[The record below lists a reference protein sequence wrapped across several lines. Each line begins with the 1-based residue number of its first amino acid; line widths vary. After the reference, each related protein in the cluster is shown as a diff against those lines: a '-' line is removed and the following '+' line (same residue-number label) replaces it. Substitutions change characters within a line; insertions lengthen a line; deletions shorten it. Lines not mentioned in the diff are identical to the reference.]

1 MRRIIL
7 VALLCVFGTV
17 ALAELSEKI
26 QKKLDLAEANYKAAV
41 DKADN
46 ARFYAV
52 QRASTE
58 RVKALKLALTEVTKA
73 GDFDSATLLKER
85 IAAAEA
91 QGGVRGKPKNVVTL
105 GGHSYALVPDKCTWH
120 IAKKSCEEMGG
131 HLVCIESPEEEQF
144 VLKLC
149 GTQTQSVWLG
159 ATDEEV
165 EDQWHWVSGLPLN
178 EAYKPRW
185 NLTNEGD
192 VHHYL
197 CYYAPGFGDSDGGT
211 RLIYLC
217 EWEK

>member
-52 QRASTE
+52 QKASTE

-91 QGGVRGKPKNVVTL
+91 QGGVRGKPKNVVT
-105 GGHSYALVPDKCTWH
+105 
-120 IAKKSCEEMGG
+120 
-131 HLVCIESPEEEQF
+131 
-144 VLKLC
+144 
-149 GTQTQSVWLG
+149 
-159 ATDEEV
+159 
-165 EDQWHWVSGLPLN
+165 
-178 EAYKPRW
+178 
-185 NLTNEGD
+185 
-192 VHHYL
+192 
-197 CYYAPGFGDSDGGT
+197 
-211 RLIYLC
+211 
-217 EWEK
+217 